1 MGTKDKSSSSSKE
14 KSSSSSSKDKSGGA
28 STSNNVYV
36 MDKEF
41 AWMPARLV
49 SQDGDKAIVSIP
61 TYADEPSILSD
72 SGKGAKSWR
81 EETISL
87 KHYPGKALPLQNLSK
102 NGDLN
107 KKDDMVDLPFLH
119 EVRVKSF
126 VVVSVVTL
134 TFLVCFFFCLN
145 LFAVSLLFS
154 LLFSFSLSLSPYS
167 SPR

>member
-1 MGTKDKSSSSSKE
+1 MGSSKDKKDKGDSSSSK
-14 KSSSSSSKDKSGGA
+14 KDKDKSGGA

-36 MDKEF
+36 MDKEY

-87 KHYPGKALPLQNLSK
+87 KHYPGKALPLQNLAK

-119 EVRVKSF
+119 EVSHF
-126 VVVSVVTL
+126 TW
-134 TFLVCFFFCLN
+134 
-145 LFAVSLLFS
+145 SLL
-154 LLFSFSLSLSPYS
+154 LS
-167 SPR
+167 

>member
-1 MGTKDKSSSSSKE
+1 MGTKEKSSKE
-14 KSSSSSSKDKSGGA
+14 KSSSSSSSKDKDKSGGA

-81 EETISL
+81 EETVSL
-87 KHYPGKALPLQNLSK
+87 KHYPGKTLPLQNLSK

-119 EVRVKSF
+119 EVSWK
-126 VVVSVVTL
+126 
-134 TFLVCFFFCLN
+134 
-145 LFAVSLLFS
+145 
-154 LLFSFSLSLSPYS
+154 
-167 SPR
+167 